1 MNRKQRRH
9 PKAAPLSAGGS
20 QQQPEQQSNVQG
32 VQQNAD
38 KMMARGIQAEQLAIE
53 HVGDPSERVP
63 VGNIESSER
72 PTDVLEREA
81 GLNVRIEGDVGIV
94 IVVNESIAGGGI
106 VERQG
111 AGDEQQ
117 RQDGLLPTAGL

>member
-9 PKAAPLSAGGS
+9 PEAAPLGAGGS

-38 KMMARGIQAEQLAIE
+38 KMMAHGIQAEQLAIE

-63 VGNIESSER
+63 IGNIKSSES
-72 PTDVLEREA
+72 PTEVFERQA
-81 GLNVRIEGDVGIV
+81 GLNVRIEGDVRIA
-94 IVVNESIAGGGI
+94 IVVNES
-106 VERQG
+106 
-111 AGDEQQ
+111 
-117 RQDGLLPTAGL
+117 

>member
-9 PKAAPLSAGGS
+9 PEAAPLGAGGS

-53 HVGDPSERVP
+53 HVGDTSDRVP
-63 VGNIESSER
+63 VGNIESSES
-72 PTDVLEREA
+72 PTNVLKRQA
-81 GLNVRIEGDVGIV
+81 GVNVRIKSDVRIG
-94 IVVNESIAGGGI
+94 IVVNDCMGGVWI
-106 VERQG
+106 VQRQG
-111 AGDEQQ
+111 AGCE
-117 RQDGLLPTAGL
+117 